1 MIQLV
6 NIVLKVDKQIK
17 KKFYDLCYSLK
28 ITPMRTMLIL
38 MDRFGDGKID
48 ALPIIE
54 DYKTFKGDEKITKTN
69 RILKYRI
76 DGKQAYKINSKNKNL
91 TDTTISDNIKPSK

>member
-1 MIQLV
+1 
-6 NIVLKVDKQIK
+6 
-17 KKFYDLCYSLK
+17 
-28 ITPMRTMLIL
+28 MRTMLIL